1 MAKELVLQRLPF
13 SPRETYPSWVI
24 KESREN
30 DPDLCRGE
38 IYAAVPPNSLEGET
52 EAGATKLLLGTVK
65 VRWWS
70 ED

>member
-1 MAKELVLQRLPF
+1 MGN
-13 SPRETYPSWVI
+13 YI

-30 DPDLCRGE
+30 DPDLCMGE
-38 IYAAVPPNSLEGET
+38 IYAAVSPSSLEGET

-70 ED
+70 QD